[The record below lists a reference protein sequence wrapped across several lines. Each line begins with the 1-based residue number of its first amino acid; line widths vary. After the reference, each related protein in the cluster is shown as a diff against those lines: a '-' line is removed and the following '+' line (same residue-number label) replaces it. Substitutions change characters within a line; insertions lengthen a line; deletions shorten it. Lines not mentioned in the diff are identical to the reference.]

1 MLSLRVVDLFLIF
14 LIFNQCCLKTVAEG
28 NVPRNTAS
36 LAFVFDTTSSM
47 SDELAQAIE
56 GATKILNTTLSSRE
70 NPVSNYVLVPFND
83 PGE

>member
-1 MLSLRVVDLFLIF
+1 MLFEDRRRRK
-14 LIFNQCCLKTVAEG
+14 CA
-28 NVPRNTAS
+28 RNTAS